1 MELNLKKYL
10 KKILNVIIR
19 NNEIEAAKKINS
31 FGSEYGNWKFIHT
44 DDLHNSII
52 LSAGVGEDISF
63 DVEFINFYNST
74 VIFVDPTPRAL
85 EYLETVKENFGL
97 PKSQDYQKGGF
108 QYPSSYNLTKIKDN
122 NFIIYKKALWSE
134 SDKELNFY
142 FPENERNV
150 SNTLINSYFE
160 KKRKYIKVETISL
173 EQILK
178 ENLINKLELIKVDI
192 EGAEIEV
199 IASMLNKKIFP
210 NQLLLEIDYLRRN
223 TIFSIF
229 KSIIF
234 VKKILNSGYKIIK
247 INNYE
252 NYLFVRNELL
262 QND

>member
-1 MELNLKKYL
+1 MKKYL

-19 NNEIEAAKKINS
+19 NNEIKTNKKINS

-44 DDLHNSII
+44 DNLNNSTI

-63 DVEFINFYNST
+63 DVEFINYYNSS

-85 EYLETVKENFGL
+85 EYLETVKECFGMS
-97 PKSQDYQKGGF
+97 KSQDYKEGGF
-108 QYPSSYNLTKIKDN
+108 QNPSSYNLTKIKDK

-134 SDKELNFY
+134 ADKELNFY

-150 SNTLINSYFE
+150 SNTLISSYFE
-160 KKRKYIKVETISL
+160 KKRKFIKVETISL

-178 ENLINKLELIKVDI
+178 ENKINELELMKVDI

-199 IASMLNKKIFP
+199 VTSMINKKIFP

-223 TIFSIF
+223 TIRSILR
-229 KSIIF
+229 SIIF
-234 VKKILNSGYKIIK
+234 VKRILNSGYKLIK

-252 NYLFVRNELL
+252 NYLFVRGELL
-262 QND
+262 

>member
-1 MELNLKKYL
+1 MKKYL

-19 NNEIEAAKKINS
+19 NNEIETVKKINS

-44 DDLHNSII
+44 DKLHNSII

-63 DVEFINFYNST
+63 DVEFINFYNGR

-85 EYLETVKENFGL
+85 EYLKTVKEYFGM
-97 PKSQDYQKGGF
+97 PKSQDYKKGGF
-108 QYPSSYNLTKIKDN
+108 QNPSSYNLTKIKDI

-134 SDKELNFY
+134 TDKKLNFY
-142 FPENERNV
+142 FPENEKNV

-160 KKRKYIKVETISL
+160 KKRKYIMVETISL
-173 EQILK
+173 EQIFK
-178 ENLINKLELIKVDI
+178 ENKINELELLKVDI

-199 IASMLNKKIFP
+199 VTSMINKKIFP

-223 TIFSIF
+223 TIRSIL

-234 VKKILNSGYKIIK
+234 IKRILNSGYKLIK

-252 NYLFVRNELL
+252 NYLFVRGELL
-262 QND
+262 

>member
-1 MELNLKKYL
+1 MKKYL

-19 NNEIEAAKKINS
+19 NNEIETHKKINS

-44 DDLHNSII
+44 NTLYNSII
-52 LSAGVGEDISF
+52 ISAGVGEDISF
-63 DVEFINFYNST
+63 DVEYINFYNST

-85 EYLETVKENFGL
+85 EYLKTVKECLGM
-97 PKSQDYQKGGF
+97 PKSQEYKKGGF
-108 QYPSSYNLTKIKDN
+108 QNTSSYNLTNIKDN

-150 SNTLINSYFE
+150 SSTLINSNFE

-199 IASMLNKKIFP
+199 ITSMINKKIFP

-223 TIFSIF
+223 TISSIF

-234 VKKILNSGYKIIK
+234 VKKILNSGYKLIK